1 MNEASGIV
9 PAPAIIPPPMRA
21 FLSRRNGPSPDQII
35 PSFDETVR
43 SGIREIVEFK
53 IVLGWQLSNCGFFLE
68 NQRQFFQFCNVLPVL
83 INHLLPSFGQHR
95 NPTFVKLV
103 VFISK
108 TLNQVRFDIIIVI
121 EIFTIRGVL

>member
-43 SGIREIVEFK
+43 YA
-53 IVLGWQLSNCGFFLE
+53 
-68 NQRQFFQFCNVLPVL
+68 
-83 INHLLPSFGQHR
+83 
-95 NPTFVKLV
+95 KLWNLKLYWV
-103 VFISK
+103 G
-108 TLNQVRFDIIIVI
+108 N
-121 EIFTIRGVL
+121 

>member
-53 IVLGWQLSNCGFFLE
+53 IVLGWQLSNCGFFF
-68 NQRQFFQFCNVLPVL
+68 R
-83 INHLLPSFGQHR
+83 
-95 NPTFVKLV
+95 K
-103 VFISK
+103 SK
-108 TLNQVRFDIIIVI
+108 TIFSILQCVARFDQSPFA
-121 EIFTIRGVL
+121 IFQAAS